1 MILCS
6 LLKIW
11 NLNKLSGVLGV
22 FNCQG
27 AGSWPLKQV
36 SEDINSTGS
45 TISVI
50 SGLVRP
56 LDVEFLEEIAGE
68 KWNEEFAVY
77 AFNSGELCYNL
88 ISWVYI

>member
-11 NLNKLSGVLGV
+11 NLNKLCGVVGV

-36 SEDINSTGS
+36 SEDNPS
-45 TISVI
+45 SVSKYSSL
-50 SGLVRP
+50 SGHVRP
-56 LDVEFLEEIAGE
+56 LDVEFIEEIAGE
-68 KWNEEFAVY
+68 NWKGEFAVY
-77 AFNSGELCYNL
+77 AFNAGLL
-88 ISWVYI
+88 ATP

>member
-11 NLNKLSGVLGV
+11 NLNKVSGVLGI

-36 SEDINSTGS
+36 SLDITNTGS
-45 TISVI
+45 TSI
-50 SGLVRP
+50 SGFIRP

-68 KWNEEFAVY
+68 NWNEEFAVY
-77 AFNSGELCYNL
+77 AFNSGELAKP
-88 ISWVYI
+88 S